1 MSVTVAPKVFL
12 VKTLWETVLERQF
25 PQANNRTLANDDVA
39 VDITNRQKDL
49 EMNKEAEEQKL
60 H

>member
-12 VKTLWETVLERQF
+12 VKTLWETVIERQL
-25 PQANNRTLANDDVA
+25 PRANNWTLANDDVA
-39 VDITNRQKDL
+39 LDITNRENDL